1 MKYVVEITE
10 ISVKHVVVDAESSS
24 DAEIIAN
31 NAYNNEE
38 IILDYNNYLDT
49 EFNVLRVADESDIS
63 EYENI

>member
-10 ISVKHVVVDAESSS
+10 TSVKHIVVDAESSS